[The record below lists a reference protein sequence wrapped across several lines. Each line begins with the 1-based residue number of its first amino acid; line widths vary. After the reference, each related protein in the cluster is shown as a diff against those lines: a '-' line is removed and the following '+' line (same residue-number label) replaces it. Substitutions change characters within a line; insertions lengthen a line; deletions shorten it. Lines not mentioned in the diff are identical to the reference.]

1 MFISGQENEDVHF
14 LLHEEI
20 TNIFEAFC
28 PCVVDV
34 NDISVICSTTGSLLV
49 KGAVIVGSRNITATT
64 LVDMLQVWLITSTD
78 PITMTLEKQTF
89 RLNMHCPVRI
99 NSAVPDVCTKLPT
112 KSTICMQRN
121 TEGQGIS
128 GAIVGGGFVGG
139 VVVGFL
145 ACVIILCVGIW

>member
-28 PCVVDV
+28 HCVVDV

-78 PITMTLEKQTF
+78 PITMTIGKQTF
-89 RLNMHCPVRI
+89 RLNTHCP
-99 NSAVPDVCTKLPT
+99 A
-112 KSTICMQRN
+112 
-121 TEGQGIS
+121 
-128 GAIVGGGFVGG
+128 
-139 VVVGFL
+139 
-145 ACVIILCVGIW
+145 

>member
-1 MFISGQENEDVHF
+1 M
-14 LLHEEI
+14 
-20 TNIFEAFC
+20 
-28 PCVVDV
+28 
-34 NDISVICSTTGSLLV
+34 
-49 KGAVIVGSRNITATT
+49 KGAVIVGSRNITATS

-78 PITMTLEKQTF
+78 PITMTIGKQTF
-89 RLNMHCPVRI
+89 RLNTHCPARI

-112 KSTICMQRN
+112 KSTPCMQRN

-139 VVVGFL
+139 MVVGFL